1 MRTVFRE
8 KHMRRFF
15 ILFAAAVFY
24 AFLASPCAAA
34 PAVVSV
40 DMQRLVTQSEPGR
53 QATAHLEKVRKVL
66 QKGFDELREA
76 HKKAPEKERN
86 KIYADG
92 LARLNRQMEA
102 ERRSA
107 LRVVNNVVVEEIEKW
122 RKNNGVSLVISRSA
136 VITGD
141 FVKAD
146 FTNTIMAAV
155 NKRQVKFAALP
166 VVKVTPPKKK

>member
-1 MRTVFRE
+1 ME
-8 KHMRRFF
+8 KYMRRFF

-24 AFLASPCAAA
+24 AFLISTCAAA

-40 DMQRLVTQSEPGR
+40 DMQRLMTQSEPGK
-53 QATAHLEKVRKVL
+53 QATAHLEQVRKVL

-76 HKKAPEKERN
+76 HKKAPEEERN

-102 ERRSA
+102 ERLSA

-122 RKNNGVSLVISRSA
+122 RKRNGVSLVISRSA
-136 VITGD
+136 VVAGD
-141 FVKAD
+141 FAKAD

-155 NKRQVKFAALP
+155 NKRQVKFAELP
-166 VVKVTPPKKK
+166 VVTVKPPKK